1 MQVAVQRYADVL
13 VVAVDGRIDYVNA
26 EEFKAA
32 LMPYLTNGTAGA
44 GNQVVLDLSR
54 LEYISSA
61 GLRVLMIAA
70 REAKARQGKLIA
82 VALQPV
88 VREIFEISKFTLVF
102 QLFDSVQDAL
112 RQISPT
118 ALAAMKS
125 G

>member
-1 MQVAVQRYADVL
+1 VQVAAQRYADVL
-13 VVAVDGRIDYVNA
+13 VVGVDGRIDYVNA

-32 LMPYLTNGTAGA
+32 LMPHLTNGTTR

-70 REAKARQGKLIA
+70 REAKAKQGKLIA

-102 QLFDSVQDAL
+102 QLFDSVEDAL
-112 RQISPT
+112 QHISPA

>member
-1 MQVAVQRYADVL
+1 LQVATQQYADVL
-13 VVAVDGRIDYVNA
+13 VIAVDGRIDYVNA
-26 EEFKAA
+26 DEFKAA
-32 LMPYLTNGTAGA
+32 LMPHLTNGTAG
-44 GNQVVLDLSR
+44 GNQVVLDLSQ

-102 QLFDSVQDAL
+102 ELFNSVQEAL
-112 RQISPT
+112 QRISP
-118 ALAAMKS
+118 AAYAAMQPR
-125 G
+125 

>member
-1 MQVAVQRYADVL
+1 VQVEAHRYADVL
-13 VVAVDGRIDYVNA
+13 VVTVDGRIDYVNA
-26 EEFKAA
+26 EEFKTS
-32 LMPYLTNGTAGA
+32 LMPHLNHGTTG

-70 REAKARQGKLIA
+70 REAKAKQGRLIA

-112 RQISPT
+112 QQISPA

>member
-1 MQVAVQRYADVL
+1 MQVEAQRYADVL
-13 VVAVDGRIDYVNA
+13 VVTVDGRIDYVNA
-26 EEFKAA
+26 EEFKGA
-32 LMPYLTNGTAGA
+32 LMPHLSNGMSGS
-44 GNQVVLDLSR
+44 NQVVLDLSR

-70 REAKARQGKLIA
+70 REARAKQGKLIA

-112 RQISPT
+112 KHISPA
-118 ALAAMKS
+118 ALAAMKP

>member
-1 MQVAVQRYADVL
+1 MQVEAQRYADVL
-13 VVAVDGRIDYVNA
+13 VVTVDGRVDYVNA
-26 EEFKAA
+26 EEFKTA
-32 LMPYLTNGTAGA
+32 LMPYLTNGTTG

-70 REAKARQGKLIA
+70 REAKAKQGKLIA

-112 RQISPT
+112 QQVSPA

>member
-1 MQVAVQRYADVL
+1 MVT
-13 VVAVDGRIDYVNA
+13 VDGRIDYVNA
-26 EEFKAA
+26 EEFKTA
-32 LMPYLTNGTAGA
+32 LMPHLSNGTTG

-70 REAKARQGKLIA
+70 REAKAKQGKLIA

-102 QLFDSVQDAL
+102 QLFDSVQEAL
-112 RQISPT
+112 QKISPA

>member
-1 MQVAVQRYADVL
+1 MQVEAQRYADVL
-13 VVAVDGRIDYVNA
+13 VVTVDGRIDYVNA
-26 EEFKAA
+26 EEFKTA
-32 LMPYLTNGTAGA
+32 LMLHLTNGITG

-70 REAKARQGKLIA
+70 REAKAKQGKLIA

-112 RQISPT
+112 QQVSPA

>member
-1 MQVAVQRYADVL
+1 
-13 VVAVDGRIDYVNA
+13 
-26 EEFKAA
+26 
-32 LMPYLTNGTAGA
+32 
-44 GNQVVLDLSR
+44 VLDLSR

-112 RQISPT
+112 KQISPT